1 MAKLVF
7 HVQADYEEVIRLRNE
22 IEKLKKEL
30 KGMDATQS
38 PVAFNTLNTQLS
50 ASTKRMDELV
60 TEAAKA
66 GAVMEQGFKRK
77 IFDAAQTVN
86 GFTEKIIA
94 QKAVVKD
101 VEADVR
107 RLGEAYRNAK
117 KNNPWGADAH
127 LTEYNAA
134 RRVLDEEKAALFA
147 LTQEQANARLSV
159 KRLRDEYALY
169 RKDGSEN
176 VDVTEQMKAA
186 MLDMGKK
193 VLGGI
198 GIKEFIGQMI
208 KVRGEFQAADTAI
221 QTLLGSKEKAD
232 ALMSK
237 VREYAKI
244 SPLEFSDVTQATQMM
259 LGFNIEAEKV
269 PRFLQA
275 IGDVSMGETQK
286 FNSLTLAF
294 SQMSAAG
301 KLMGQDLNQMI
312 GQGFNPLQ
320 IMSEKTGKSIAQLKD
335 EMSKGA
341 ISAEMVQQAFIDAT
355 SAGGKFYKMS
365 ENASKTIN
373 GQLSMMQDAM
383 DAAFNEMGQASEGF
397 IISGIQMTT
406 KLIEN
411 YETVG
416 KVLAGLVITYGTY
429 KAALITNIALTQSWA
444 AAAKADAVAKGIQAA
459 ATKAA
464 TIAQASF
471 NAVANANPYV
481 LLTTTIVGLGTA
493 LWAFTKNTNQ
503 AEEAQKRLDEATGN
517 MRKEIASEQVD
528 IDMLFNDLKNAK
540 KGTDEYAQ
548 AKDAI
553 LNKYGK
559 YLDGLNEEI
568 RTLKNVKGAYD
579 AITVAAT
586 KAARA
591 RGMETAMRGAQEAYG
606 EFYSDSAGK
615 LYDNLREAVGDTKAT
630 SLLNRLKAEI
640 NNTGKASKTLRE
652 EIASLFTGTSTYG
665 RSKAWITGME
675 NATRTLKDETKK
687 IKAVFGDV
695 EEPKEGKKDKKKTTT
710 YQEDLNN
717 AKTEWNNA
725 KKELTKIEKDKSK
738 FTSKQYE
745 DAKKRKETAEK
756 AYKDLGGIIST
767 SSTSRTG
774 GTPKK
779 DNRLEAEK
787 KANEELLKL
796 QQENQQAQLDLEEDT
811 TEKKLKLIDLS
822 YDKQKAEIEK
832 KERELAEQNKKAG
845 TTGLNKKGLTAEQQ
859 TEINKANEINDKSR
873 EKQIADVYKAEL
885 TAMRDYLKEYG
896 TFQQQKLA
904 IAEEYAEKIAKAQ
917 TEGER
922 KALEKERDKSI
933 QSLSDKQLLDKVD
946 WVTTF
951 GKLGTAFEDIIKNA
965 LDEINAYI
973 NTDDFKKRDADE
985 KQAILEAR
993 DKLQG
998 GTSNDA
1004 TFAKLNKQIEA
1015 YRQHLAV
1022 QTALEKAH
1030 TQASKTLLNAEQA
1043 RDKITNKSSKE
1054 YEEANKKV
1062 ITAKVE
1068 EERIAELLTTADN
1081 AVAEAQNNVADTASL
1096 LQTNLDNFSDG
1107 LNHLT
1112 SGSLQNT
1119 VDGLTKTLNS
1129 LGLNTDWI
1137 DTFKDTLKK
1146 GLSFLFGEQAGG
1158 MLADSLDIL
1167 QGILTGDLPAAIISG
1182 ISNMLTIII
1191 EGITKGGIIMKPLE
1205 ALVGG
1210 LKDIGNA
1217 LTFGGVNSWFG
1228 GADYSKYNDALE
1240 YWGGRLEIW
1249 GEAVDK
1255 YTQEISKG
1263 YGGQSYEA
1271 AKQAEYYL
1279 NRQMAGQMD
1288 ILNARLG
1295 SGASKGSHSLGYR
1308 MWEGSYESSL
1318 GRTWSDVAGEIGISS
1333 MSDLYGKSADEL
1345 RQIKAD
1351 YSDLWVVMDG
1361 EFREGLEELIEM
1373 KDQAKE
1379 IEDALTEALTGVS
1392 FEGFRDGF
1400 LSTLSDMSKGWT
1412 DMVDDFEDKLRTSI
1426 LNSLL
1431 AKHFDARI
1439 KQLYTRWSDVFDDQG
1454 NVDKNK
1460 AEAVRAEQEQLAKDM
1475 AAARDYWAEAI
1486 GLNGSETISSQQST
1500 TNAMSSLTE
1509 DTGKAIE
1516 GRVTALQ
1523 IAGEEIKAQNISQS
1537 QSLNILSMKADALL
1551 AVDTNIKNIFDD
1563 TRDIIAKSYIELVQ
1577 ISENTENSAKFLKDI
1592 KADIAEV
1599 RINTSRI

>member
-275 IGDVSMGETQK
+275 IGDVSMGDTQK

-312 GQGFNPLQ
+312 NAGFNPLQ
-320 IMSEKTGKSIAQLKD
+320 TMSEKTGKSIAQLKD

-429 KAALITNIALTQSWA
+429 KAALITNIALTHSWA
-444 AAAKADAVAKGIQAA
+444 VAARTDAVAKGIQTA

-464 TIAQASF
+464 TVAQAAF

-481 LLTTTIVGLGTA
+481 LLTTAVVALGTA
-493 LWAFTKNTNQ
+493 LWAFSKNTNQ
-503 AEEAQKRLDEATGN
+503 AEEAQRRLSDSTAELNKVYTDE
-517 MRKEIASEQVD
+517 KYK
-528 IDMLFNDLKNAK
+528 IDELFDALKK
-540 KGTDEYAQ
+540 SQKGTEEYKN

-553 LNKYGK
+553 LNQYGK
-559 YLDGLNEEI
+559 YLEKLGDEKKALDNVALAYKTITEEAWKAAKA
-568 RTLKNVKGAYD
+568 RMKANLWEKESDERMGREKDDRSELLDAVKKFYGDKPGAEKEYMNIIKRIETGNDMPNSKWIYELSQYD
-579 AITVAAT
+579 NNIAT
-586 KAARA
+586 KVNNLLKSR
-591 RGMETAMRGAQEAYG
+591 ETYKENI
-606 EFYSDSAGK
+606 S
-615 LYDNLREAVGDTKAT
+615 LYEKIYGDT
-630 SLLNRLKAEI
+630 
-640 NNTGKASKTLRE
+640 E
-652 EIASLFTGTSTYG
+652 EE
-665 RSKAWITGME
+665 ME
-675 NATRTLKDETKK
+675 EVVIKGHKRTKK
-687 IKAVFGDV
+687 YY
-695 EEPKEGKKDKKKTTT
+695 EDKKKEAQAELDALSEIEAKGEKGQELRKKISE
-710 YQEDLNN
+710 YQKHLV
-717 AKTEWNNA
+717 TWN
-725 KKELTKIEKDKSK
+725 
-738 FTSKQYE
+738 
-745 DAKKRKETAEK
+745 
-756 AYKDLGGIIST
+756 
-767 SSTSRTG
+767 SSTNRTG
-774 GTPKK
+774 GTAKK
-779 DNRLEAEK
+779 DNRFEAEK
-787 KANEELLKL
+787 KNNEELVKL
-796 QQENQQAQLDLEEDT
+796 QQANRQAQLDLEEET
-811 TEKKLKLIDLS
+811 TEKKLKLIELF
-822 YDKQKAEIEK
+822 YDKQKAEIAK

-845 TTGLNKKGLTAEQQ
+845 TTGLNERGLTTDQQ
-859 TEINKANEINDKSR
+859 TEINKANEINEKSR
-873 EKQIADVYKAEL
+873 EKQISDIYKAEL
-885 TAMRDYLKEYG
+885 QSMRDYLKEYG

-1030 TQASKTLLNAEQA
+1030 TQASETLLNAEQA

-1068 EERIAELLTTADN
+1068 EERTAELLTTADN

-1129 LGLNTDWI
+1129 LGLNTGWI

-1182 ISNMLTIII
+1182 ISNMLTSII
-1191 EGITKGGIIMKPLE
+1191 EGITNGGIIMKPLE

-1217 LTFGGVNSWFG
+1217 LTFGGINSWFG

-1279 NRQMAGQMD
+1279 NRQMAGQTD

-1295 SGASKGSHSLGYR
+1295 SGASKGSHSLGHR

-1333 MSDLYGKSADEL
+1333 MSDLYTKSADEL

-1373 KDQAKE
+1373 KDQVKE
-1379 IEDALTEALTGVS
+1379 IEDALKEALTGVS

-1431 AKHFDARI
+1431 TKQFDARI
-1439 KQLYTRWSDVFDDQG
+1439 KQLYTRWSDVFDGQG

-1475 AAARDYWAEAI
+1475 AAARDYWAEAF

-1551 AVDTNIKNIFDD
+1551 AVNTNIKNIFDD

-1592 KADIAEV
+1592 KTDIAEV